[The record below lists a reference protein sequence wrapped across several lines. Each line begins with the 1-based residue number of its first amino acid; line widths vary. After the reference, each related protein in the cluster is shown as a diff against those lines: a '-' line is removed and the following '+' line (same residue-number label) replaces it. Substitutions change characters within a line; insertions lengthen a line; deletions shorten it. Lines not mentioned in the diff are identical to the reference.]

1 MMGETNSGSKGVEAF
16 EDLHIFKE
24 ARKLT
29 SCIWSIT
36 RGQPF
41 SRDQVLVNQVRRATL
56 SIASNI
62 AEGFERQ
69 SDKDFARFLVIAKG
83 SCGEVRAQ
91 LLIAMDQQYI
101 TKEQYSELGGA
112 ARQISAGLANLA
124 RYLKS
129 KGERVKESKSQ
140 KVEE

>member
-1 MMGETNSGSKGVEAF
+1 MVANEINSSKGVEAF
-16 EDLHIFKE
+16 EDLYIFKE

-29 SCIWSIT
+29 SNIWRIT

-41 SRDQVLVNQVRRATL
+41 SRDQVLVNQVRRAAL

-101 TKEQYSELGGA
+101 TKEQYSDLSGE

-124 RYLKS
+124 RYLQNSAPDKRRS
-129 KGERVKESKSQ
+129 STG
-140 KVEE
+140 

>member
-1 MMGETNSGSKGVEAF
+1 METNSGSKGVEAF

-36 RGQPF
+36 RCQPF

-101 TKEQYSELGGA
+101 TKEQYSDLSGA

-124 RYLKS
+124 RYL
-129 KGERVKESKSQ
+129 RSKS
-140 KVEE
+140 

>member
-1 MMGETNSGSKGVEAF
+1 MENHSLPAF
-16 EDLHIFKE
+16 
-24 ARKLT
+24 ARD
-29 SCIWSIT
+29 
-36 RGQPF
+36 P
-41 SRDQVLVNQVRRATL
+41 VLVNQVRRATL

-91 LLIAMDQQYI
+91 LLIAMDQQYV
-101 TKEQYSELGGA
+101 TKEQYSDLSVA

-124 RYLKS
+124 RYL
-129 KGERVKESKSQ
+129 RSKS
-140 KVEE
+140 